1 MSETDK
7 PLYEQMT
14 DAMKAIRRQ
23 LELLR
28 AGPSLGDR
36 SDDRNVIADLEIE
49 FKALKEG
56 RSNLGPIDR

>member
-49 FKALKEG
+49 FKG
-56 RSNLGPIDR
+56 